1 MLILIAGIT
10 GFVGIPCARSAFAR
24 GHKVRGLARNI
35 DNLPQDVR
43 DGLEGFET
51 MTSPYDIAAM
61 DRATKGVD
69 AIICSFAAV
78 PEMYMESQML
88 LIRAAERA
96 GVKIFHATSWNY
108 DWTLS
113 PGSHEIYDDMR
124 GFSHHV
130 AVSSTI
136 KPIYMFT
143 GAIAD
148 YYFKRSRYDWD
159 PDTKTFSFHG
169 PSTFPTRYTTAEDIG
184 NYVLEAI
191 TAPDAANGGFVR
203 VQSFEASPEDIVKA
217 YSAARGG
224 HITAKLNCLGSV
236 KDAEDKLNE
245 GRAKYGKSG
254 WYNYLRYCYQ
264 YHIPARSWDYEPV
277 DVARFPNVKQT
288 SLEEFF
294 RRNPDI

>member
-43 DGLEGFET
+43 DRLEGFET

-159 PDTKTFSFHG
+159 PDTKTFNFHG

-224 HITAKLNCLGSV
+224 NITAKLNCLGSV

-245 GRAKYGKSG
+245 GRGKYGKS
-254 WYNYLRYCYQ
+254 
-264 YHIPARSWDYEPV
+264 
-277 DVARFPNVKQT
+277 
-288 SLEEFF
+288 
-294 RRNPDI
+294 

>member
-35 DNLPQDVR
+35 DNLPADVR
-43 DGLEGFET
+43 DRLEGFET
-51 MTSPYDIAAM
+51 MSDPHDIAAM

-78 PEMYMESQML
+78 PEMFMESQMM

-96 GVKIFHATSWNY
+96 GVK
-108 DWTLS
+108 
-113 PGSHEIYDDMR
+113 
-124 GFSHHV
+124 
-130 AVSSTI
+130 
-136 KPIYMFT
+136 
-143 GAIAD
+143 
-148 YYFKRSRYDWD
+148 
-159 PDTKTFSFHG
+159 TFNFHG

-217 YSAARGG
+217 YNAARGG
-224 HITAKLNCLGSV
+224 RVTAKLNCLGSL

-245 GRAKYGKSG
+245 GRAKYGKSE
-254 WYNYLRYCYQ
+254 WYNYLRYSYQ

-294 RRNPDI
+294 PRNPDV

>member
-1 MLILIAGIT
+1 MLVLIAGIT
-10 GFVGIPCARSAFAR
+10 GFVGIPCARSALAR
-24 GHKVRGLARNI
+24 GLKVRGLARNI
-35 DNLPQDVR
+35 NNLPEDVR
-43 DGLEGFET
+43 NRLEGFET
-51 MTSPYDIAAM
+51 LSSPYDIAAM

-69 AIICSFAAV
+69 AIICSFAGI
-78 PEMYMESQML
+78 PEMFMESQLL

-108 DWTLS
+108 DWTLA

-124 GFSHHV
+124 GFAHHV

-143 GAIAD
+143 GAIAE

-191 TAPDAANGGFVR
+191 TAPDAADGGFVR

-217 YSAARGG
+217 YRAAREG
-224 HITAKLNCLGSV
+224 HVTAKLNCLGSV

-254 WYNYLRYCYQ
+254 WYNFIRQCYQ

-288 SLEEFF
+288 SLEKFF
-294 RRNPDI
+294 RRNPDV